1 MNIVK
6 RILKRTSSK
15 KEIDDEIPASATS
28 EERFEIL
35 SGTKWSLNVH
45 EEYIGA
51 FIRFCEKSKNPRTVG
66 LAKLI
71 HHIVANKTKLKLSD
85 DEMTAM
91 EEVQIDG
98 LAALLKA
105 NEPAEISSIKA
116 DLFNLLTIAAFDD
129 FIKSEMFI
137 KCNRRVAQ
145 LDFLH
150 NSGFI

>member
-1 MNIVK
+1 MNIVR
-6 RILKRTSSK
+6 RIIKRTSSRR
-15 KEIDDEIPASATS
+15 EVEDEIPATVTS

-51 FIRFCEKSKNPRTVG
+51 FVRFCEKSKNPRTAG

-71 HHIVANKTKLKLSD
+71 HHIMANKTKLKLTD
-85 DEMTAM
+85 DEMIAM
-91 EEVQIDG
+91 EKIQIDG
-98 LAALLKA
+98 LASLLKA
-105 NEPAEISSIKA
+105 NEPAEISSIKT
-116 DLFNLLTIAAFDD
+116 DLFNLLTINAFDD
-129 FIKSEMFI
+129 FIKSETFT